1 MNKLLIKTV
10 QENVPMN
17 LTARIKG
24 DLGNDFVSEDEKVSP
39 AQITKDL
46 EITNQDDNII
56 SEDET
61 KMDLPAE
68 ILEDLENTN
77 QDDYA
82 ISDYE
87 TKKDLPSWIMGDL
100 ANMDQDDYFVT
111 EDESERRILL
121 ILKILSTLLLIVC
134 SILAVKCFE
143 YSSFSVK
150 RKIIYSSNGK
160 YSRTKS
166 LNIIKIYLSFIY
178 QFFRYILF
186 WTYSASFGFSD
197 GKWFSV
203 EYKVK

>member
-1 MNKLLIKTV
+1 
-10 QENVPMN
+10 MN

-24 DLGNDFVSEDEKVSP
+24 DLGNDFVSEDENVLP

-61 KMDLPAE
+61 KMDLPAK

-77 QDDYA
+77 QDVK
-82 ISDYE
+82 SDDE
-87 TKKDLPSWIMGDL
+87 TKKDLPSWLRGDL

-150 RKIIYSSNGK
+150 RRIIYSSNGK

-166 LNIIKIYLSFIY
+166 HNIMKIKIYLSFIY